1 MCIGAVQDLAREHEA
16 LIQFGYMSRAGLVQA
31 RSVTGHAQDL
41 LGSSMAQYA
50 ARSASAWR

>member
-1 MCIGAVQDLAREHEA
+1 MYIGAVQDLAREHEA

-50 ARSASAWR
+50 ARSALAWR